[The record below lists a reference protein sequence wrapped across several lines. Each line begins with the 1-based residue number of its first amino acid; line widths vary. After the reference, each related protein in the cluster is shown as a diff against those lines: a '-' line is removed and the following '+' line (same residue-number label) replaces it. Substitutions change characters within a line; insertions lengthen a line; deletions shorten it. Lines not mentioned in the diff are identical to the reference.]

1 MEIDASQECAG
12 GVTAAQG
19 FTAGGVYCGIRKA
32 KKDIAIV
39 RSSPPAVVAGVFTLN
54 KVVAAPL
61 MVDKIQLKNS
71 GVCSAVVINSGNAN
85 ACTGGQGM
93 KDAWTMVSATAE
105 ALHLPR
111 EQVLVSS
118 TGVIGQYL
126 PMENILKGIQDL
138 STILSTDGNKNAAE
152 AIMTTD
158 IFSKE
163 CAIRFPFGSSVV
175 TIGGMAKGSGMIAP
189 NMATML
195 AFVTTD
201 AAIAPSAL
209 QSALRSANNRSFNRV
224 TVDGDMSTN
233 DMLLVLANG
242 LAKNEKIQENTPA
255 FQQFLAA
262 LEYVLVKLAKM
273 IARDGEGATKFIE
286 VAVSGARTE
295 DEATHA
301 ARAVA
306 NSNLVKTALHGAD
319 ANWGRILCAVG
330 YSGIDFNPDT
340 TEISFNDL
348 AVLKK
353 NYEIVLDEEKAK
365 ETLSQDNIIVQV
377 NLNQGS
383 AEARFWTCDLTKE
396 YIHINAS
403 YRS

>member
-1 MEIDASQECAG
+1 MEIDASHECGG
-12 GVTAAQG
+12 GVNAAQG
-19 FTAGGVYCGIRKA
+19 FTSGGVYCGIRKP
-32 KKDIAIV
+32 KKDIALV
-39 RSSPPAVVAGVFTLN
+39 KSAKPAIVAGVFTQN

-61 MVDKIQLKNS
+61 LVDKIQLKNS
-71 GVCSAVVINSGNAN
+71 NLCSAVVINSGNAN
-85 ACTGGQGM
+85 ACTGEQGM
-93 KDAWTMVSATAE
+93 KDAWTMVETTAD

-126 PMENILKGIQDL
+126 PMGSILNGIRDCSTKL
-138 STILSTDGNKNAAE
+138 SVEGNKDAAE

-158 IFSKE
+158 VFPKQ
-163 CAIRFPFGSSVV
+163 CAVRFPFGSAVI

-201 AAIAPSAL
+201 AVIAQPAL
-209 QSALRSANNRSFNRV
+209 QTALRIANNRSFNRV

-242 LAKNEKIQENTPA
+242 LAKNEEIREKTPA

-262 LEYVLVKLAKM
+262 LEYVLIKLAKM
-273 IARDGEGATKFIE
+273 IARDGEGATKFVEII
-286 VAVSGARTE
+286 VSGARTE
-295 DEATHA
+295 DEATQA
-301 ARAVA
+301 ARTVA

-330 YSGIDFNPDT
+330 YSGIDFDPAKVS
-340 TEISFNDL
+340 IGFNNL
-348 AVLKK
+348 TVLQP
-353 NYEIVLDEEKAK
+353 NYEILLDEEKAK
-365 ETLSQDNIIVQV
+365 AALSHDDITIMV
-377 NLNQGS
+377 NLHQGS
-383 AEARFWTCDLTKE
+383 AESRFWTCDLTKE

>member
-1 MEIDASQECAG
+1 MELDASQECAG
-12 GVTAAQG
+12 GVTAAEG
-19 FTAGGVYCGIRKA
+19 FTAGGVYCGIRKT

-39 RSSPPAVVAGVFTLN
+39 RSSKPAVVAGVFTLN

-61 MVDKIQLKNS
+61 LVDKIQLKKSN
-71 GVCSAVVINSGNAN
+71 VCSAVVINSGNAN
-85 ACTGGQGM
+85 ACTGEHGLN
-93 KDAWTMVSATAE
+93 DAWTMVQTAAD

-111 EQVLVSS
+111 EQVMVSS

-126 PMENILKGIQDL
+126 PMENIVNGINDL
-138 STILSTDGNKNAAE
+138 STKLCKEGNKDAAE

-158 IFSKE
+158 VFSKE
-163 CAIRFPFGSSVV
+163 CAMRFSLDSSVITV
-175 TIGGMAKGSGMIAP
+175 GGMAKGSGMIAP

-201 AAIAPSAL
+201 AAITPAAL
-209 QSALRSANNRSFNRV
+209 QSALRTANGHSFNRI

-242 LAKNEKIQENTPA
+242 LAQNDEIQEHTPA
-255 FQQFLAA
+255 FDQFVNA
-262 LEYVLVKLAKM
+262 LEYVLIKLAKM
-273 IARDGEGATKFIE
+273 IARDGEGATKFVEIL
-286 VAVSGARTE
+286 VNGARTE
-295 DEATHA
+295 DEAAQA
-301 ARAVA
+301 ARSVA

-330 YSGIDFNPDT
+330 YSGIDFDPANVS
-340 TEISFNDL
+340 IGFNDL
-348 AVLKK
+348 PVLKP

-365 ETLSQDNIIVQV
+365 AVLSRENIIVQID
-377 NLNQGS
+377 LHQGS